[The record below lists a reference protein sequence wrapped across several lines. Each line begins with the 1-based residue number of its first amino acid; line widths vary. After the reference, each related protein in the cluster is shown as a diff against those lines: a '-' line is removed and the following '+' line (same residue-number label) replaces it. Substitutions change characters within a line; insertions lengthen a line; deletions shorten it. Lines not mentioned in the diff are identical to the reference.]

1 MTDEQNEH
9 GAGALPEETRPA
21 PPRAYHPRVE
31 EWSPDQPQRARPAPE
46 PRQPAEAPAV
56 STGGFAPRQPREQA
70 SPRRDSVR
78 HDQPDVRRGASP
90 ARRKKVRTG
99 PLFSILFFPAAV
111 LYEELLLRAFD
122 YQFTPFWDMALL
134 RILLFSLAAGLATF
148 VLLDVIPKKG
158 VSRLIGALLLLLTAV
173 IACVERGVRSF
184 FTIYFG
190 FTTILSVGGEVAG
203 DFQAETL
210 STIWT
215 IMPFILLSLL
225 PLVLFCL
232 LRRRIVYKRGSSW
245 AIRLTVLAAAVLLQL
260 GGWGLSAFGAAK
272 PAYTYD
278 FSVTNAIP
286 DFGLLTTVRLEL
298 QYAVFGT
305 PEEDMSGYIEDGTTP
320 PDTNPPDTTPPD
332 TGGDSTSEP
341 TGDTAEDTTPPK
353 PVEYG
358 YNTLDIDFD
367 ALAASTSNKTLKQMH
382 EYFGSLT
389 PSKQNEYTGLFKGKN
404 LIFITA
410 ESFSTA
416 VMSPELTPTLWK
428 LSHEGF
434 VFNDYYQPDWTM
446 STAGGEFANLT
457 GVIPNWVGGKYTIYA
472 VIGNQMPLTL
482 GHLFNDAGYNVNAYH
497 NHKYK
502 FYRRNEYI
510 KDFGYDYYTFDGGVN
525 GQKLDWPQDE
535 IDQFPKSDLTLMQV
549 TADKYI
555 DQYLKTGQ
563 PFHTYYMSVSAHSVW
578 TWANNDMSRKN
589 RATAEAAYPDASPV
603 VQAYIA
609 ANLELDAG
617 MKYLVEK
624 LESAGIADDTL
635 IVLSTDHYPY
645 RMLTDDYDYYN
656 ELRGVEDTE
665 TDISRYKTTLI
676 MWSPSIQEPITVDTP
691 CYSCDLVP
699 TLANLFGLPYD
710 SRLYSGR
717 DIFATNYEPDKYSS
731 CMPLVIFADNH
742 GQGNSWI
749 TAAGVYDAVT
759 NAFTPNEGVT
769 VDDDYVSSVKKLVSG
784 KIKYAKL
791 IISEDYYK
799 AVFS

>member
-1 MTDEQNEH
+1 MRDEQNED
-9 GAGALPEETRPA
+9 AFEELPQKARPA

-31 EWSPDQPQRARPAPE
+31 AWDPERPNGDSPAPARRRPPQAHTAPAASVDPPRRQRPEPPSASPRPAPE
-46 PRQPAEAPAV
+46 PHRAAP
-56 STGGFAPRQPREQA
+56 
-70 SPRRDSVR
+70 
-78 HDQPDVRRGASP
+78 H
-90 ARRKKVRTG
+90 ARRKTLRTG
-99 PLFSILFFPAAV
+99 PLFSIFFFPAAV

-134 RILLFSLAAGLATF
+134 RVLLFSLAAGLLTF
-148 VLLDVIPKKG
+148 VLLDIIPKKG
-158 VSRLIGALLLLLTAV
+158 ISRLLGALLLFFTIV
-173 IACVERGVRSF
+173 ITCVERGVRLF
-184 FTIYFG
+184 FSTYFG
-190 FTTILSVGGEVAG
+190 LTTIFSVGGEVAG

-210 STIWT
+210 DTIVK
-215 IMPFILLSLL
+215 ILPFILLSLL
-225 PLVLFCL
+225 PLAVFCL
-232 LRRRIVYKRGSSW
+232 MRRQVVYKRGASW
-245 AIRLTVLAAAVLLQL
+245 AVRLTVLAAAVLFEL

-272 PAYTYD
+272 PTYTYE

-286 DFGLLTTVRLEL
+286 SFGLVTTARLEL

-305 PEEDMSGYIEDGTTP
+305 PEEDMTGYIEG
-320 PDTNPPDTTPPD
+320 DTTPPD
-332 TGGDSTSEP
+332 DSADDTGDTGDTGDP
-341 TGDTAEDTTPPK
+341 TGDTTQDTAPPK
-353 PVEYG
+353 PTDYG
-358 YNTLDIDFD
+358 YNVLESLDFD
-367 ALAASTSNKTLKQMH
+367 ALANAAGDKTLKNMH
-382 EYFGSLT
+382 AYFGSLT
-389 PSKQNEYTGLFKGKN
+389 PSRQNEYTGLFQGKN

-416 VMSPELTPTLWK
+416 CMSPELTPTLWK

-434 VFNDYYQPDWTM
+434 VFSDYYQPDWTM

-457 GVIPNWVGGKYTIYA
+457 GVIPNWVNNKYTIYA

-482 GHLFNDAGYNVNAYH
+482 GHLFNNAGYNVNAYH
-497 NHKYK
+497 NHKYT

-535 IDQFPKSDLTLMQV
+535 IDDFPKSDLTLMQV

-555 DQYLKTGQ
+555 DEYLKTGT

-589 RATAEAAYPDASPV
+589 RAAAEAAYPDASPV

-609 ANLELDAG
+609 ANLELEAG

-656 ELRGVEDTE
+656 ELRGVVDTE
-665 TDISRYKTTLI
+665 TDVSRYKTTLI
-676 MWSPSIQEPITVDTP
+676 MWSPSITEPVAVDTP

-731 CMPLVIFADNH
+731 CMPLVIFANNH

-759 NAFTPNEGVT
+759 GQFTPNEGIT
-769 VDDDYVSSVKKLVSG
+769 VDDSYVSSVKKLVSG

-791 IISEDYYK
+791 IVSEDYYAK
-799 AVFS
+799 LF

>member
-1 MTDEQNEH
+1 MRDEQNED
-9 GAGALPEETRPA
+9 AFEELPRETRPA

-31 EWSPDQPQRARPAPE
+31 AWDQARPDKAGRAPE
-46 PRQPAEAPAV
+46 PHRTAGPRDAASDGYEPKRPAAGTPRPQPDSVRRAAP
-56 STGGFAPRQPREQA
+56 
-70 SPRRDSVR
+70 SPRRKM
-78 HDQPDVRRGASP
+78 P
-90 ARRKKVRTG
+90 KTG
-99 PLFSILFFPAAV
+99 PLFSIFFFPAAV

-122 YQFTPFWDMALL
+122 RQFTPFWDVALL
-134 RILLFSLAAGLATF
+134 RILLFSLAAGLVTF
-148 VLLDVIPKKG
+148 VLLDIIPKKG
-158 VSRLIGALLLLLTAV
+158 ISRLVGALLLFFTIV
-173 IACVERGVRSF
+173 ITCVERGVRLF
-184 FTIYFG
+184 FSIYFG
-190 FTTILSVGGEVAG
+190 LTTIFSVGGEVAG

-210 STIWT
+210 DTIVR
-215 IMPFILLSLL
+215 ILPFILLSLL
-225 PLVLFCL
+225 PLALFCL
-232 LRRRIVYKRGSSW
+232 MRRRIVYKRGCSW
-245 AIRLTVLAAAVLLQL
+245 AIRLTVLAAAVLFQL

-272 PAYTYD
+272 PAYTYE

-305 PEEDMSGYIEDGTTP
+305 PEEDMSGYIEDDTTP
-320 PDTNPPDTTPPD
+320 PDTNPPDSTPPD
-332 TGGDSTSEP
+332 TGGDTSTG
-341 TGDTAEDTTPPK
+341 TGDTTEDTAPPQ

-358 YNTLDIDFD
+358 YNVLENLDFD
-367 ALAASTSNKTLKQMH
+367 ALAASASSKTLKQMH

-389 PSKQNEYTGLFKGKN
+389 PSRQNEYTGLFKGKN

-457 GVIPNWVGGKYTIYA
+457 GVIPNWVSGKYTIYA

-482 GHLFNDAGYNVNAYH
+482 GHLFNNAGYNVNAYH

-502 FYRRNEYI
+502 FYRRNEYL

-555 DQYLKTGQ
+555 DEYLKTGT

-589 RATAEAAYPDASPV
+589 RAAAEAAYPNASPV

-609 ANLELDAG
+609 ANLELEAG

-645 RMLTDDYDYYN
+645 RMLTEDYDYFN
-656 ELRGVEDTE
+656 ELRGVKDTE

-676 MWSPSIQEPITVDTP
+676 MWSPSIQEPVTVDTP

-749 TAAGVYDAVT
+749 TAAGSYDAVT
-759 NAFTPNEGVT
+759 GKFTANEGIT
-769 VDDDYVSSVKKLVSG
+769 VDEDYVSSVKKLVSG

-799 AVFS
+799 ALFS

>member
-1 MTDEQNEH
+1 MRDEQNED
-9 GAGALPEETRPA
+9 AFEELPREAPPA

-31 EWSPDQPQRARPAPE
+31 AWDPARQDKASRAPE
-46 PRQPAEAPAV
+46 PRRTARPAQLPAE
-56 STGGFAPRQPREQA
+56 T
-70 SPRRDSVR
+70 PRRQTDSAKRAAAPV
-78 HDQPDVRRGASP
+78 V
-90 ARRKKVRTG
+90 RRKKPRTG
-99 PLFSILFFPAAV
+99 PLFSIFFFPATV
-111 LYEELLLRAFD
+111 LYEEVLLRAFD
-122 YQFTPFWDMALL
+122 RQFTPFWDMALL
-134 RILLFSLAAGLATF
+134 RILLFSLAAGLVTF
-148 VLLDVIPKKG
+148 ILLDVIPKKG
-158 VSRLIGALLLLLTAV
+158 VSRLLGALLLFFTIFV
-173 IACVERGVRSF
+173 TCVERGVRSF
-184 FTIYFG
+184 FSTYFG
-190 FTTILSVGGEVAG
+190 LTTVFSVGGEVAG

-210 STIWT
+210 DTIWK
-215 IMPFILLSLL
+215 ILPFILLSLI
-225 PLVLFCL
+225 PLAVFCL
-232 LRRRIVYKRGSSW
+232 LRRRIVYKRGCSW
-245 AIRLTVLAAAVLLQL
+245 AIRLTVLAAAVLFQL
-260 GGWGLSAFGAAK
+260 GGWGLSAFGATKA
-272 PAYTYD
+272 AYTYD

-286 DFGLLTTVRLEL
+286 AFGLTATVRLEL
-298 QYAVFGT
+298 EYAVFGT
-305 PEEDMSGYIEDGTTP
+305 PEEDMSGYVEDDTTP
-320 PDTNPPDTTPPD
+320 PDTDPPDTTPPD

-341 TGDTAEDTTPPK
+341 TGDTTEDTAPPTP
-353 PVEYG
+353 VVYG

-367 ALAASTSNKTLKQMH
+367 ALAASASDKTLKQMH

-457 GVIPNWVGGKYTIYA
+457 GVIPNWVSGKYTIYA

-482 GHLFNDAGYNVNAYH
+482 GHLFNNAGYNVNAYH

-502 FYRRNEYI
+502 FYRRNEYL

-555 DQYLKTGQ
+555 DEYLKTGK

-589 RATAEAAYPDASPV
+589 RAAAEAAYPDASPV

-609 ANLELDAG
+609 ANLELEAG

-645 RMLTDDYDYYN
+645 RMLTDECDYYN

-665 TDISRYKTTLI
+665 TDTSRYKTTLI
-676 MWSPSIQEPITVDTP
+676 MWSPSIREPVTVDTP

-731 CMPLVIFADNH
+731 SMPLVIFADNH

-749 TAAGVYDAVT
+749 TAAGTYDAVSKT
-759 NAFTPNEGVT
+759 FTPKEGVT
-769 VDDDYVSSVKKLVSG
+769 VDEDYVSSVKKLVSG

-799 AVFS
+799 ALFS